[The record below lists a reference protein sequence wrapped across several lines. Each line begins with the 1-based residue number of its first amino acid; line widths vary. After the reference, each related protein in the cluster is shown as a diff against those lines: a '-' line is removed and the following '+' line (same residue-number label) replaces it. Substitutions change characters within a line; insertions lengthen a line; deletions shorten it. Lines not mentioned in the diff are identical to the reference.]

1 MTKDIVIEPK
11 KLSDEEKKA
20 TYSKVYTT
28 PSCCATDAITAMF
41 SKAVLLDDGLTGL
54 DLATIHNI
62 LKEQNERVANGDMT
76 RVEAML
82 IDQAHTLQAMS
93 TLFTIKMSKSEYL
106 NQTETYSRIAL
117 KAQNQCRQ
125 TLATLIEMK
134 NPKRATFIKQQ
145 NNNVGNQQVNN
156 GQPVSQS
163 ENSKNS
169 EKPAN
174 KLLEVETC
182 ERLDIGTQRETVPAN
197 PQLETVGTVDRPK
210 KQSRKKQ
217 GKPERP

>member
-1 MTKDIVIEPK
+1 MTKDVVEETK
-11 KLSDEEKKA
+11 KPTNDEKKA

-41 SKAVLLDDGLTGL
+41 SKAVLSDDGLTGL
-54 DLATIHNI
+54 DLTTIYDI

-125 TLATLIEMK
+125 TLGTLIELK

-145 NNNVGNQQVNN
+145 NNAMNQQVNN

-174 KLLEVETC
+174 KLLEVEPS

-217 GKPERP
+217 GKPERS